1 MIISRPI
8 KIQIEK
14 EEEKEVENDLEF
26 SRQSNSGLF
35 KQTTDEWMV
44 INGNLL
50 PVDDNYITYVPEKKF
65 RGLNDPQNI
74 PSTNQKNNKSCLIF

>member
-50 PVDDNYITYVPEKKF
+50 PVDIY
-65 RGLNDPQNI
+65 L
-74 PSTNQKNNKSCLIF
+74 